1 MAPRKK
7 RERIEPRFDDNSRDD
22 DLRAERDDRPAPSRA
37 ASSRAKKSSSGSA
50 RRSSK
55 NKSKRGGRSFLGRL
69 FYFGLVC
76 AMWGGIALAGVIGYF
91 ALKLPPIDE
100 LTVPKRPPNIAI
112 MASDGT
118 LLANRGETGGSA
130 VPIKEL
136 PAYVPRAFVAIEDR
150 RFYSHFGIDPIG
162 IARAAFRNLTSSK
175 VEGGSTLTQ
184 QLAKNIFLTQERTMS
199 RKMQEAILA
208 VWLEHKYSK
217 DQIIEL
223 YMNRVYFGSG
233 VYGIEGA
240 AQKYF
245 GKSARALTVAEAA
258 VLAGLMKSPSKLA
271 PNRNPEGAAARAAD
285 VIRAMKESGFI
296 SEQEAKVALASPGQA
311 RRQLGAGSANYAA
324 DWVMDLLEEFIGS
337 FESDIVVSTT
347 INSGL
352 QNAGE
357 KALVEELDTK
367 GSKFDVDQGALV
379 AMSPDGAVRA
389 LVGGRNYSQSQ
400 FNRAV
405 TAKRQP
411 GSSFKP
417 FVYLAA
423 LEKGYTPDTLVK
435 DAPLSIKGYNPEN
448 YTKEYFGDVTL
459 TKALSMSL
467 NTPAV
472 RLGQEVGPK
481 NVVRVA
487 QRLGI
492 SSALQANASL
502 ALGTSEVSVLE
513 MAGGYAA
520 FASGGVGVV
529 PYVITTVK
537 SGDGKVLYKRKI
549 SNLGQ
554 VIDPNHAAM
563 MNAMMRE
570 TLLTGTAKKA
580 EIPGGWTAAGK
591 TGTSQD
597 FRDAW
602 FVGYTGHLVTAVWLG
617 NDDNDKTKHVTGG
630 GLPTEIWSRF
640 MRAAHQGV
648 KPVPLPGNWKAYQ
661 QPETDMPD
669 PVLVQQGQPLNTAVS
684 NTRPRQLPTQ
694 SLGDNVRA
702 EPQQQSK
709 GLLESFFGR

>member
-7 RERIEPRFDDNSRDD
+7 RERIEPRFDDNNDTK
-22 DLRAERDDRPAPSRA
+22 DLRARADDRPAPSRE
-37 ASSRAKKSSSGSA
+37 RKSSSN
-50 RRSSK
+50 RRAPNSK
-55 NKSKRGGRSFLGRL
+55 KQRKGRSLVGRI

-76 AMWGGIALAGVIGYF
+76 AMWGGIALAGLIGYF
-91 ALKLPPIDE
+91 AMKLPPIDE
-100 LTVPKRPPNIAI
+100 LSVPKRPPNIAI
-112 MASDGT
+112 MASNGT
-118 LLANRGETGGSA
+118 LIANRGETGGSS

-162 IARAAFRNLTSSK
+162 IARALVRNLTSSH

-184 QLAKNIFLTQERTMS
+184 QLAKNIFLTQERTLS

-208 VWLEHKYSK
+208 VWLEHKFAK
-217 DQIIEL
+217 DQILEL

-271 PNRNPEGAAARAAD
+271 PNRNPDGAAARAAD
-285 VIRAMKESGFI
+285 VIRAMKDSGYI
-296 SEQEAKVALASPGQA
+296 NEQEAKVALASPGQA

-324 DWVMDLLEEFIGS
+324 DWVMDLLEEFIGT
-337 FESDIVVSTT
+337 FDGDIIVSTT
-347 INSGL
+347 IDSGL
-352 QNAGE
+352 QNAAE
-357 KALVEELDTK
+357 KAVVEELDAK

-379 AMSPDGAVRA
+379 AMSTDGAVRA
-389 LVGGRNYSQSQ
+389 LVGGRNYSESQ

-423 LEKGYTPDTLVK
+423 LEKGYSPESTVQ
-435 DAPLSIKGYNPEN
+435 DAPISIKGYSPEN
-448 YTKEYFGDVTL
+448 YTKQYFGTVSL

-472 RLGQEVGPK
+472 RLGQEVGSR

-502 ALGTSEVSVLE
+502 ALGTSEVSVIE

-529 PYVITTVK
+529 PYVIASVKTT
-537 SGDGKVLYKRKI
+537 DGKLLYKRKPT
-549 SNLGQ
+549 NLGQ
-554 VIDPNHAAM
+554 VIDPNQAAM

-580 EIPGGWTAAGK
+580 EIPGGWQAAGK

-602 FVGYTGHLVTAVWLG
+602 FVGYTGYLVTAVWLG

-630 GLPTEIWSRF
+630 GLPVEIWSRF
-640 MRAAHQGV
+640 MRAAHQGI
-648 KPVPLPGNWKAYQ
+648 KPIPLPGDWKAYA
-661 QPETDMPD
+661 QPETDMPE
-669 PVLVQQGQPLNTAVS
+669 PVELQAPLVLNGKPKPA
-684 NTRPRQLPTQ
+684 Q
-694 SLGDNVRA
+694 SSGDNVRA
-702 EPQQQSK
+702 EPQQST
-709 GLLESFFGR
+709 GLLEKLFGR

>member
-1 MAPRKK
+1 MAGRKK
-7 RERIEPRFDDNSRDD
+7 RERIEPRFDDQESDSFRVRD
-22 DLRAERDDRPAPSRA
+22 EDRPAPSSRA
-37 ASSRAKKSSSGSA
+37 RKSTVSSSRRIPKTRK
-50 RRSSK
+50 
-55 NKSKRGGRSFLGRL
+55 KRGGTGRSLLGRL
-69 FYFGLVC
+69 FYFGLI
-76 AMWGGIALAGVIGYF
+76 ASMWGIIALASVIAYF

-118 LLANRGETGGSA
+118 LIANRGETGGSA

-162 IARAAFRNLTSSK
+162 ITRALFRNLTSSK

-199 RKMQEAILA
+199 RKAQEAILA
-208 VWLEHKYSK
+208 VWLERKYSK
-217 DQIIEL
+217 DQILEL

-285 VIRAMKESGFI
+285 VIRAMKDAGFI
-296 SEQEAKVALASPGQA
+296 DEQAAKVALASPGQA

-324 DWVMDLLEEFIGS
+324 DWVMDLLEEFIGT
-337 FESDIVVSTT
+337 FDSDIVVSTT
-347 INSGL
+347 IDSGL

-357 KALVEELDTK
+357 KALVEELDNK
-367 GSKFDVDQGALV
+367 GHKFDVEQGALV
-379 AMSPDGAVRA
+379 AMTPDGAVRA
-389 LVGGRNYSQSQ
+389 LVGGRNYSESQ

-423 LEKGYTPDTLVK
+423 LEKGFTPDSNVL

-448 YTKEYFGDVTL
+448 YTREYFGNVSL
-459 TKALSMSL
+459 SKALSMSL

-502 ALGTSEVSVLE
+502 PLGTSEVSVLE
-513 MAGGYAA
+513 MAGAYSA

-529 PYVITTVK
+529 PYVINLVK
-537 SGDGKVLYKRKI
+537 TGDGKVLYKRKPA
-549 SNLGQ
+549 NLGQ
-554 VIDPNHAAM
+554 VIDPVQAAM

-570 TLLTGTAKKA
+570 TLLTGTARKA
-580 EIPGGWTAAGK
+580 EIPGGWQAAGK

-602 FVGYTGHLVTAVWLG
+602 FVGYTGYLVTAVWLG

-630 GLPTEIWSRF
+630 GLPTEVWSRF

-648 KPVPLPGNWKAYQ
+648 KPVPLPGDWKAYQ
-661 QPETDMPD
+661 RPETGLPD
-669 PVLVQQGQPLNTAVS
+669 AVPTGPLVLNGNVGGKTRSVAPQPSPGSDRVYA
-684 NTRPRQLPTQ
+684 
-694 SLGDNVRA
+694 A
-702 EPQQQSK
+702 PQPQSK
-709 GLLESFFGR
+709 GLLERLFGG

>member
-1 MAPRKK
+1 MAGRKG
-7 RERIEPRFDDNSRDD
+7 RERIEPRFDEDD
-22 DLRAERDDRPAPSRA
+22 QDDFRVTRDDRPAPSIRSRKA
-37 ASSRAKKSSSGSA
+37 AGKKTSGSA
-50 RRSSK
+50 RRLPKTRK
-55 NKSKRGGRSFLGRL
+55 NRARSGRSFLGRL
-69 FYFGLVC
+69 FYFGLIC
-76 AMWGGIALAGVIGYF
+76 SIWGFIALGAGVAYF
-91 ALKLPPIDE
+91 AMKLPPIDQ

-118 LLANRGETGGSA
+118 LIANRGETGGSA

-162 IARAAFRNLTSSK
+162 ILRALVRNATSSK

-199 RKMQEAILA
+199 RKAQEAILA
-208 VWLEHKYSK
+208 VWLERKYSK
-217 DQIIEL
+217 DQILEL

-258 VLAGLMKSPSKLA
+258 VLAGLMKSPSRLA

-285 VIRAMKESGFI
+285 VIRAMKDSGFI
-296 SEQEAKVALASPGQA
+296 NEQEARVALASPGQA
-311 RRQLGAGSANYAA
+311 RRQLGAGSNNYAA
-324 DWVMDLLEEFIGS
+324 DWVMDLLEEFVGT
-337 FESDIVVSTT
+337 FEQDIVVATT
-347 INSGL
+347 IDAGL

-357 KALVEELDTK
+357 KALVEEIDSK
-367 GSKFDVDQGALV
+367 GAKFDVEQGALV
-379 AMSPDGAVRA
+379 AMSPEGAVRA
-389 LVGGRNYSQSQ
+389 LVGGRNYSESQ

-423 LEKGYTPDTLVK
+423 LEKGFTPESTVLDG
-435 DAPLSIKGYNPEN
+435 PLTIKGYSPEN
-448 YTKEYFGDVTL
+448 YTREYFGQVSL

-472 RLGQEVGPK
+472 RLGQEVGAK

-502 ALGTSEVSVLE
+502 PLGTSEVSVLE
-513 MAGGYAA
+513 MAGAYAA
-520 FASGGVGVV
+520 FANGGTGVI
-529 PYVITTVK
+529 PYVISSVKTTEGK
-537 SGDGKVLYKRKI
+537 SLYARKPA
-549 SNLGQ
+549 NLGR
-554 VIDPNHAAM
+554 VIEAPQAAM

-570 TLLTGTAKKA
+570 TLLTGTARKA
-580 EIPGGWTAAGK
+580 EIPGGWQAAGK

-602 FVGYTGHLVTAVWLG
+602 FVGYTGYLVTAVWLG

-630 GLPTEIWSRF
+630 SLPTEIWSRF
-640 MRAAHQGV
+640 MRAAHQNV
-648 KPVPLPGNWKAYQ
+648 KPVPLPGDWKAYQ
-661 QPETDMPD
+661 QPQTPIPD
-669 PVLVQQGQPLNTAVS
+669 PLPPAASAPLVLNGKQ
-684 NTRPRQLPTQ
+684 RPAAPPQ
-694 SLGDNVRA
+694 RA
-702 EPQQQSK
+702 SSDRAWEAPAKEEK
-709 GLLESFFGR
+709 GFFGRLFGG

>member
-7 RERIEPRFDDNSRDD
+7 RERIEPRFDSGSNTDFK
-22 DLRAERDDRPAPSRA
+22 AERDDRPAPGRGDSNRV
-37 ASSRAKKSSSGSA
+37 RKSQSQRRLPKTKA
-50 RRSSK
+50 RRGS
-55 NKSKRGGRSFLGRL
+55 GRSFIGKL
-69 FYFGLVC
+69 FRFGLIC
-76 AMWGGIALAGVIGYF
+76 SLWGFIAFAGVIGYF

-136 PAYVPRAFVAIEDR
+136 PAYVPKAFVAIEDR

-162 IARAAFRNLTSSK
+162 IARAVFRNATSNK

-285 VIRAMKESGFI
+285 VIRAMKDSGFI
-296 SEQEAKVALASPGQA
+296 NDQDAKVALASPGQA

-337 FESDIVVSTT
+337 FEADIVVSTT

-389 LVGGRNYSQSQ
+389 LVGGRNYSESQ

-423 LEKGYTPDTLVK
+423 LEKGYTPDSLVK

-448 YTKEYFGDVTL
+448 YTREYFGDVSL
-459 TKALSMSL
+459 SKALSMSL

-472 RLGQEVGPK
+472 RLGQEVGPR

-502 ALGTSEVSVLE
+502 PLGTSEVSVLE

-537 SGDGKVLYKRKI
+537 SGDGKILYKRKP

-554 VIDPNHAAM
+554 VIEPSHAAM

-602 FVGYTGHLVTAVWLG
+602 FVGYTGHLITAVWLG

-648 KPVPLPGNWKAYQ
+648 KPVSLPGDWKAYSR
-661 QPETDMPD
+661 PESDIPD
-669 PVLVQQGQPLNTAVS
+669 AVQMQAPLVLNGKSRAAPV
-684 NTRPRQLPTQ
+684 Q
-694 SLGDNVRA
+694 SSGSDRVYA
-702 EPQQQSK
+702 EPPQQQSK
-709 GLLESFFGR
+709 GLLEGFFGR

>member
-7 RERIEPRFDDNSRDD
+7 RERIEPRFDSGSNT
-22 DLRAERDDRPAPSRA
+22 DLKAERDDRPAPSRGG
-37 ASSRAKKSSSGSA
+37 SSSARKSQSGRSRRLPKTKAGRGSA
-50 RRSSK
+50 RS
-55 NKSKRGGRSFLGRL
+55 LVGRL
-69 FYFGLVC
+69 FRFGLVC
-76 AMWGGIALAGVIGYF
+76 SLWGVIALTAVIGYF

-162 IARAAFRNLTSSK
+162 ILRAAFRNMTSSK

-184 QLAKNIFLTQERTMS
+184 QLAKNIFLTQERTLS

-285 VIRAMKESGFI
+285 VIRAMKDSGFI
-296 SEQEAKVALASPGQA
+296 SEQETKVALASPGQA

-324 DWVMDLLEEFIGS
+324 DWVMDLLEEFIGN

-347 INSGL
+347 INSSL

-357 KALVEELDTK
+357 RALVEELDTK
-367 GSKFDVDQGALV
+367 GNKFDVDQGALI

-389 LVGGRNYSQSQ
+389 LVGGRNYSESQ

-423 LEKGYTPDTLVK
+423 LEKGFTPDSSVL

-448 YTKEYFGDVTL
+448 YTREYFGNVSL
-459 TKALSMSL
+459 SKALSMSL

-472 RLGQEVGPK
+472 RLGQEVGTK

-537 SGDGKVLYKRKI
+537 SGDGKILYKRKPA
-549 SNLGQ
+549 NLGQ
-554 VIDPNHAAM
+554 VIEPSHAAM

-648 KPVPLPGNWKAYQ
+648 KPVPLPGDWKAYS

-669 PVLVQQGQPLNTAVS
+669 AVQVQAPLVLNGKSRAAPGQS
-684 NTRPRQLPTQ
+684 
-694 SLGDNVRA
+694 SGGDRIYA
-702 EPQQQSK
+702 EPPQQQSK
-709 GLLESFFGR
+709 GLLEGLFGR